1 MRRRNPVQIGQL
13 IGELKN
19 INTLSNGM
27 KEIFIMGA
35 WEKVVGKNIADYT
48 TKLYIRDRKLYVNFS
63 SAAARQEL
71 FARRR
76 EVIQKLNE
84 VAGEYYITFI
94 SVF

>member
-1 MRRRNPVQIGQL
+1 MKRRNPVRIGQL
-13 IGELKN
+13 IGDLKN

-27 KEIFIMGA
+27 KEVFIMGA

-63 SAAARQEL
+63 SPAARQEL
-71 FARRR
+71 FSRRR

-84 VAGEYYITFI
+84 IAGEYYITFI